1 MGAGNH
7 GGFGNTY
14 GSVAA
19 GDAVYKSE
27 PGDFFPNIANRKD
40 KDKNGVYDVVA
51 HGGATIIQVTHNG
64 KTLEID
70 SRTAAKLIKS
80 RTDYK
85 HGQPIRLL
93 SCDTGSSTSGF
104 AQNLANKLNVVVE
117 APTKL
122 VWAYPNGKYFV
133 AGRRKDNPNLPD
145 MNNPG
150 VFKKF
155 YPGGKN
161 K

>member
-70 SRTAAKLIKS
+70 SRTAAKLRQY
-80 RTDYK
+80 RTN
-85 HGQPIRLL
+85 LF
-93 SCDTGSSTSGF
+93 SS
-104 AQNLANKLNVVVE
+104 
-117 APTKL
+117 
-122 VWAYPNGKYFV
+122 
-133 AGRRKDNPNLPD
+133 
-145 MNNPG
+145 
-150 VFKKF
+150 
-155 YPGGKN
+155 
-161 K
+161 